1 MANERVYICE
11 ACGRFLDEHHGLV
24 VEAAKLFPGGGDVLE
39 SPHVFFHPGCYSA
52 GSRRYRVIDR
62 RTTIDAAL
70 RRLGDR

>member
-1 MANERVYICE
+1 MSNVVYICE
-11 ACGRFLDEHHGLV
+11 ACGEILDQQRQAV
-24 VEAAKLFPGGGDVLE
+24 VEAAKLLPAGGGDVLE

-52 GSRRYRVIDR
+52 RSRRYRLIDR